1 MAQRF
6 QAPKGTRDILPP
18 DTALWAAVEGTAR
31 AVFGRY
37 GFREIRTP
45 VFEETELFARGVGES
60 SDIVGKEMYSFV
72 DKGERHLTLRPENTA
87 SVVRAYVEHGMF
99 RQPQPVKLFYIGPQF
114 RYERP
119 QKGRYRQFHQIGAE
133 LLGGKG
139 AESDAEVLLMLV
151 AFFRELGFRDLKV
164 LLNTVGDGPS
174 RVAYRET
181 LVRFLESHREKL
193 SEESVR
199 RLATNPLRILDSK
212 SPQEQEILAMAPKLA
227 DSLSATSRV
236 HFSTVCRALEQFDV
250 AYEVSPRLV
259 RGLDYYT
266 NTVFEIVSEGLGSQ
280 NAICGGGAYEGL
292 VAELGGP
299 STYGVGFAIGEDRL
313 LEVLPPNSPVRGAA
327 LFLSRGPVV
336 VAAAG
341 KLPVNEGETSALFGL
356 VERLR
361 RRGLPVVEVG
371 GKQEKV
377 FERATAINSPCVIF
391 IGEEELTSGVYSL
404 RMLEDGSR
412 QRLDEAGLVRELGWL
427 FPLASK
433 LQDASQASA
442 LPADAAENGEVEDD
456 GTEH

>member
-18 DTALWAAVEGTAR
+18 DSALWAAVEATAR
-31 AVFGRY
+31 RVLGRY

-45 VFEETELFARGVGES
+45 LFEETELFARGVGES

-72 DKGERHLTLRPENTA
+72 DKGERQLTLRPENTA
-87 SVVRAYVEHGMF
+87 SVVRAYVEHGMH

-133 LLGGKG
+133 LLGGRG

-174 RVAYRET
+174 RAAYRET
-181 LVRFLESHREKL
+181 LLRFLELHREKL
-193 SEESVR
+193 GEESLR
-199 RLATNPLRILDSK
+199 RMATNPLRVLDSK
-212 SPQEQEILAMAPKLA
+212 SPQEQELLAAAPQLR
-227 DSLSATSRV
+227 DSLTEKSRA
-236 HFSTVCRALEQFDV
+236 HFAAVCAALEQFDV

-266 NTVFEIVSEGLGSQ
+266 NTVFEIVSDGLGAQ

-292 VAELGGP
+292 VEELGGP
-299 STYGVGFAIGEDRL
+299 ATYGVGFAIGEDRL
-313 LEVLPPNSPVRGAA
+313 LDVLPADSPVRAA
-327 LFLSRGPVV
+327 GLFLSVGPVV
-336 VAAAG
+336 VTG
-341 KLPVNEGETSALFGL
+341 SEKLPVKAGALAATFGL

-361 RRGLPVVEVG
+361 RLGIPAVEG
-371 GKQEKV
+371 AGKQEKV
-377 FERATAINSPCVIF
+377 YDRAVAMQSPAIVYVGERSSGAAAYDVRILAT
-391 IGEEELTSGVYSL
+391 GERRE
-404 RMLEDGSR
+404 
-412 QRLDEAGLVRELGWL
+412 LDEPELGEILKGL
-427 FPLASK
+427 FSFTGAC
-433 LQDASQASA
+433 
-442 LPADAAENGEVEDD
+442 
-456 GTEH
+456 

>member
-1 MAQRF
+1 MAKRF

-18 DTALWAAVEGTAR
+18 DTALWAAVEAAAR

-45 VFEETELFARGVGES
+45 IFEETDLFARGVGES

-87 SVVRAYVEHGMF
+87 SVVRAYVEHGMH
-99 RQPQPVKLFYIGPQF
+99 RQPQPVKLFYVGPQF

-151 AFFRELGFRDLKV
+151 AFFHELGFRDLKV

-174 RVAYRET
+174 RAAYRET
-181 LVRFLESHREKL
+181 LLRFLGAHREEL
-193 SEESVR
+193 SEESIR
-199 RLATNPLRILDSK
+199 RMATNPLRVLDSK
-212 SPQEQEILAMAPKLA
+212 SPQEQELLGSAPELRG
-227 DSLSATSRV
+227 SLTENSRA
-236 HFSTVCRALEQFDV
+236 HFASVCRALKQFGV

-292 VAELGGP
+292 VEELGGP
-299 STYGVGFAIGEDRL
+299 PTYGVGFAIGEDRL
-313 LEVLPPNSPVRGAA
+313 LDVLPADSPARKAG
-327 LFLSRGPVV
+327 LFVSVGPVV

-341 KLPVNEGETSALFGL
+341 KLSVNEGELSPLFGL

-361 RRGLPVVEVG
+361 RLGIPAVEG
-371 GKQEKV
+371 AGKQEKV
-377 FERATAINSPCVIF
+377 YERAVAMQAPAIVYT
-391 IGEEELTSGVYSL
+391 GERGPGDGICNVRILGNGERFQLHESELAPRL
-404 RMLEDGSR
+404 REFFSFTGN
-412 QRLDEAGLVRELGWL
+412 
-427 FPLASK
+427 
-433 LQDASQASA
+433 LQDVESTST
-442 LPADAAENGEVEDD
+442 LPANAGADD
-456 GTEH
+456 EE

>member
-1 MAQRF
+1 MAPRL

-18 DTALWAAVEGTAR
+18 DTALWAAVESAAR

-45 VFEETELFARGVGES
+45 IFEETELFARGVGES

-87 SVVRAYVEHGMF
+87 SVVRAFVEHGMH

-174 RVAYRET
+174 RAAYREI
-181 LVRFLESHREKL
+181 LLRYLELHREKL
-193 SEESVR
+193 SEDSVR
-199 RLATNPLRILDSK
+199 RLATNPLRVLDSK
-212 SPQEQEILAMAPKLA
+212 SPQEQELLGAAPKLRDA
-227 DSLSATSRV
+227 LTDQSRA
-236 HFSTVCRALEQFDV
+236 HFAAVCAALEQFEV

-266 NTVFEIVSEGLGSQ
+266 NTVFEIVSTGLGSQ

-292 VAELGGP
+292 VEELGGP
-299 STYGVGFAIGEDRL
+299 PTYGVGFAIGEDRL
-313 LEVLPPNSPVRGAA
+313 LDVLPADSPARRAG
-327 LFLSRGPVV
+327 LFLSVGPVV
-336 VAAAG
+336 VTG
-341 KLPVNEGETSALFGL
+341 SERLPVKEGELAPLFGL

-361 RRGLPVVEVG
+361 RLGIPAVEG
-371 GKQEKV
+371 AGKQEKV
-377 FERATAINSPCVIF
+377 YERAVAMQAPAIVYL
-391 IGEEELTSGVYSL
+391 GERGAGDGTCNVRILGSGERL
-404 RMLEDGSR
+404 
-412 QRLDEAGLVRELGWL
+412 QLDESELGETLKGL
-427 FPLASK
+427 FSFTGAF
-433 LQDASQASA
+433 
-442 LPADAAENGEVEDD
+442 
-456 GTEH
+456 